1 MYFLIIIKLLPSCGS
16 WSEIKR
22 KNIRKKVILCKRVL
36 WLLLNVKVVQ
46 LLALVLHAHQEDGCT
61 KTGDRLDFEPK
72 GEDKMQTGMQLQI
85 FFLSFTNCV

>member
-22 KNIRKKVILCKRVL
+22 KNIRKKVILWKRVL
-36 WLLLNVKVVQ
+36 WLLLNIKIVQ
-46 LLALVLHAHQEDGCT
+46 LLALAHQENGCT

-72 GEDKMQTGMQLQI
+72 GEDKMQTGMQL
-85 FFLSFTNCV
+85 